1 MTDHI
6 ASLKSKHRF
15 SLNWG
20 YLNAI
25 TSGMSA
31 IDLSRA
37 GAAQSARRA
46 PVRARIRLRSRP
58 VKQPRRA
65 SCAATAR
72 RSISSPPIFWNR
84 ARRP

>member
-31 IDLSRA
+31 IDLSALALRNLHD
-37 GAAQSARRA
+37 ARQF
-46 PVRARIRLRSRP
+46 AREYGFDLD
-58 VKQPRRA
+58 Q
-65 SCAATAR
+65 
-72 RSISSPPIFWNR
+72 
-84 ARRP
+84 